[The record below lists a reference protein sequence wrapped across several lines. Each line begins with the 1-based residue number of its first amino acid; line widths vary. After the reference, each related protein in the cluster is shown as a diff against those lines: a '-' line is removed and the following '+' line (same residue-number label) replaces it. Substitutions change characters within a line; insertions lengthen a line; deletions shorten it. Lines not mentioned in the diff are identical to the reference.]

1 MAKKAVATKLNK
13 QEAIRRLIHA
23 AIRMLAAEE
32 DPFAVHL
39 LIQSA
44 DKTLIDVAKKLGKEL
59 RVDWELFIKDEHH
72 KEFFSLH
79 RAISNY
85 MKHGDKDAND
95 EIEIEDIQTRNLL
108 DLYALIA
115 NYGATY
121 DTKTRHMHLFQIF
134 VLQLYPDLIVAQ
146 GAFKDQL
153 ERSNVD
159 SAYLTP
165 RELFKQVEENHV
177 TLGLM
182 TERLKDFA
190 VFGDFYSLTFSEIRA
205 GVTKNPRKLTLPEPD
220 L

>member
-1 MAKKAVATKLNK
+1 MAKKALATKLNK

-72 KEFFSLH
+72 KEFFTLH
-79 RAISNY
+79 RAIYNY

-121 DTKTRHMHLFQIF
+121 NTKTRHMHLFQIF

-153 ERSNVD
+153 KRSNVD

-165 RELFKQVEENHV
+165 REFFKQVEENHV
-177 TLGLM
+177 MPGLM

-205 GVTKNPRKLTLPEPD
+205 GVTKNPRKLALPD